1 MLIAHC
7 LNSSHLQGR
16 ARRWAVSR
24 GSAVRRG
31 AGALLLGLGL
41 TSCGGSNPLDN
52 PPDINNPSAEA
63 GQKLS
68 FAYYQK
74 CINPIYLELLPIPGT
89 SVTNTCAAGGCH
101 DVNTGSG
108 GSFRINQ
115 GATDVTIGSPPDADA
130 IRKTDMYK
138 NFKSAQGQVV
148 FADPSSSRMITK
160 PLVRGVLHGGGRIF
174 LDESDPKI
182 QLLLYWMTHPAA
194 QGQDEFT
201 APAPASC

>member
-1 MLIAHC
+1 MSIA
-7 LNSSHLQGR
+7 LRFN
-16 ARRWAVSR
+16 ARRS
-24 GSAVRRG
+24 G
-31 AGALLLGLGL
+31 AWLLGLAMAG
-41 TSCGGSNPLDN
+41 CGGGGSNPLDN
-52 PPDINNPSAEA
+52 PSDIGNPAADA

-74 CINPIYLELLPIPGT
+74 CINPIFLELLPIQGT

-101 DVNTGSG
+101 DVSTGSG

-115 GATDVTIGSPPDADA
+115 GATDVTLGAQPDAAA
-130 IRKTDMYK
+130 IRLTDMYK

-148 FADPSSSRMITK
+148 FADPSASRLINK

-174 LDESDPKI
+174 LDESDPNA
-182 QLLLYWMTHPAA
+182 QLLLYWMSHPAA

-201 APAPASC
+201 APAPASCAA

>member
-1 MLIAHC
+1 MSTA
-7 LNSSHLQGR
+7 SRFDAG
-16 ARRWAVSR
+16 RWA
-24 GSAVRRG
+24 A
-31 AGALLLGLGL
+31 LLGLAMPLLLAG
-41 TSCGGSNPLDN
+41 CGGGGSSPLDN
-52 PPDINNPSAEA
+52 PAQIANPGADA

-74 CINPIYLELLPIPGT
+74 CINPIFLLQLPIQGT

-101 DVNTGSG
+101 DVSTGSG

-115 GATDVTIGSPPDADA
+115 GATTVALGGTPDAA
-130 IRKTDMYK
+130 ALRQTDMYK

-148 FADPSSSRMITK
+148 FADPTASRLLNK

-174 LDESDPKI
+174 LDESDPNVR
-182 QLLLYWMTHPAA
+182 LLLYWMSHPAP

-201 APAPASC
+201 APEPASCAA

>member
-1 MLIAHC
+1 MSIASPSQRLPRIRSGAWLLSLALAGC
-7 LNSSHLQGR
+7 GG
-16 ARRWAVSR
+16 
-24 GSAVRRG
+24 GSA
-31 AGALLLGLGL
+31 
-41 TSCGGSNPLDN
+41 LDN
-52 PPDINNPSAEA
+52 PSDISNPAADA

-74 CINPIYLELLPIPGT
+74 CINPIFLASLPIQGT

-115 GATDVTIGSPPDADA
+115 GATDVTIGATPDAA
-130 IRKTDMYK
+130 ALRLTDMYK

-148 FADPSSSRMITK
+148 FADPSASRLINK

-174 LDESDPKI
+174 LDDTDPNAR
-182 QLLLYWMTHPAA
+182 LLLYWMSHPAA
-194 QGQDEFT
+194 QGQDEFS
-201 APAPASC
+201 AAAPASCAA